1 MKILVSV
8 SSGVLRPHGLPKPLS
23 GIFVFYFL
31 QYYFAISLICFLLYQ
46 KHVDVSEISSSF
58 SLLLSFN
65 SKVLEGTSR
74 AYLSRPGQP
83 VPWRCV
89 QLLSISEMPLAF
101 GQHHLQWCLSWPGHL
116 GTLVPV
122 CAPTI
127 ILCGKKKNK
136 VWSISSAYEFFLD
149 FSACW
154 SMWYITHWSQQHKD
168 CMIC

>member
-65 SKVLEGTSR
+65 SKVGL
-74 AYLSRPGQP
+74 Q
-83 VPWRCV
+83 C
-89 QLLSISEMPLAF
+89 LSIAKKGLQELIYPELASLCLGGVCSYWAF
-101 GQHHLQWCLSWPGHL
+101 QRCLSLLDSIIYNGVCPDQGIWVL
-116 GTLVPV
+116 WFLSVPQPSSCV
-122 CAPTI
+122 
-127 ILCGKKKNK
+127 KKKK
-136 VWSISSAYEFFLD
+136 IRSGQSLLPMSSSWTFLLAE
-149 FSACW
+149 ACG
-154 SMWYITHWSQQHKD
+154 T
-168 CMIC
+168 